1 MKKLLA
7 TALASSL
14 LSWAGVSAQAQAPA
28 QGQKPSAAKPAVAAK
43 GAASGT
49 AAAPAVPAARTSQD
63 AIAEYRASLQD
74 GNPAD
79 LNAARGEALWKQ
91 VRGPRNASLER
102 CDLGLGPGKV
112 KGAAAQLPRYFADTN
127 QVMDVESRLV
137 HCMVTLQGLDRAVV
151 TRAPFSSEGQRATE
165 IEDLVAYLYDESRDA
180 VINVPNKHP
189 LEKAAYQRGKEIF
202 YFKGGPHDFSCAACH
217 SEDGQRIRLQ
227 DLPNLTKPGPSR
239 AAFSQWPAYRVSQ
252 GALRTMQWRLFD
264 CFRQQRFPELVY
276 LSPASIDLITF
287 LGVNANGGKMA
298 APAIKR

>member
-1 MKKLLA
+1 MFRFSLGVKA
-7 TALASSL
+7 TMACALAASL
-14 LSWAGVSAQAQAPA
+14 GLSVQAFAQQP
-28 QGQKPSAAKPAVAAK
+28 G
-43 GAASGT
+43 
-49 AAAPAVPAARTSQD
+49 RTTQD
-63 AIAEYRASLQD
+63 AINAYRLSLQD

-79 LNAARGEALWKQ
+79 LNAARGEALWKTR
-91 VRGPRNASLER
+91 RGPRNASLEG

-112 KGAAAQLPRYFADTN
+112 KNAAAQLPRYFADVN
-127 QVMDVESRLV
+127 QVMDVEARLV
-137 HCMVTLQGLDRAVV
+137 HCMVSLQGLDRATV

-165 IEDLVAYLYDESRDA
+165 IEDLVAYLYDESREA
-180 VINVPNKHP
+180 VINIPQSHP
-189 LEKAAYQRGKEIF
+189 LEKAAYKRGQEIF
-202 YFKGGPHDFSCAACH
+202 YFKGGPYDFSCAACH
-217 SEDGQRIRLQ
+217 SEDSKRIRLQ
-227 DLPNLTKPGPSR
+227 DLPNLTKKGPAQ